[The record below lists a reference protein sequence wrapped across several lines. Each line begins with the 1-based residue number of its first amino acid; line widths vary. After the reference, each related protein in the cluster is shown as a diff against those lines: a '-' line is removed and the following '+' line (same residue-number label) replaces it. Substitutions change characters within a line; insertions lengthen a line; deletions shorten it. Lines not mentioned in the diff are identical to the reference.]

1 MHHIFSVLFL
11 ALPFSVVFGQSFS
24 GPESVEVDYA
34 NNRYLVSNRGSV
46 KSIQAVIP
54 GQAPTLFTS
63 NVTSPAGLEILGS
76 KLWVCD
82 GGRVKSFD
90 LATGNLVNNI
100 NVGGTFLNGITSDGA
115 TYLFV
120 SDFSAKK
127 IYRINTLTEAFN
139 ELVSNTV
146 STPNGLWYDG
156 ANNRILFVN
165 WGSSAPI
172 KAISMAD
179 STVSTVTATSLGNC
193 DGIAADGNGNFFVS
207 AWNSQSIHKFDA
219 VFGAPVAVVSSLANP
234 ADICYNVNND
244 TLAVPN
250 SQNNTVTFHY
260 LGTQNNSVEELD
272 NEFETI
278 AYPNP
283 ASATFTIS
291 SKANKKIDSIEICD
305 MNGRQADATI
315 KFNDNLIAVY
325 VSNLTAGTYYYHI
338 QTEAGI
344 SRGKFVVE

>member
-1 MHHIFSVLFL
+1 MHHIFSALFL

-46 KSIQAVIP
+46 KSIQAVVP

-127 IYRINTLTEAFN
+127 IYRINTLTETFN

-165 WGSSAPI
+165 WGSSAAI

-179 STVSTVTATSLGNC
+179 STVSTLTTTSLGNC

-219 VFGAPVAVVSSLANP
+219 AFGAPVAVVSSLANP

-283 ASATFTIS
+283 ASTDFTIS
-291 SKANKKIDSIEICD
+291 SKANKKIDSIEIYD

-315 KFNDNLIAVY
+315 KFNDNLIAVS
-325 VSNLTAGTYYYHI
+325 VSNLTAGTYFYHI